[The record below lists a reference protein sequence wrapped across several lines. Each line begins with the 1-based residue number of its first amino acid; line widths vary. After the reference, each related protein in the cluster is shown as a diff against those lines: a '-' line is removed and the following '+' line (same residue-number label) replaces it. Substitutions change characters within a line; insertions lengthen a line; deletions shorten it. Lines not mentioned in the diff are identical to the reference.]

1 MVLETLAFSSLNHLT
16 RLVARE
22 DFVIRFF
29 LFPLSIVYNQ
39 DFMFIISLYFFITS
53 SVFIITI
60 NSFLQVLLIN
70 PMLSGS
76 TVTTAWR
83 VLGLRIE
90 ETASRYGG

>member
-1 MVLETLAFSSLNHLT
+1 
-16 RLVARE
+16 
-22 DFVIRFF
+22 
-29 LFPLSIVYNQ
+29 
-39 DFMFIISLYFFITS
+39 MFIISLYLFIAS

-70 PMLSGS
+70 LMLSGS
-76 TVTTAWR
+76 TITTAWR